1 MVVVIEVSMCMF
13 AVVYIV
19 MGIVWMCMEI
29 SVLSSQLNKLSL
41 EVILPKYMQTRF
53 VYDLFWPSY
62 SDALCENLN
71 AVSAKF

>member
-41 EVILPKYMQTRF
+41 EVILPEYMQTRF
-53 VYDLFWPSY
+53 VYVLFWPSY
-62 SDALCENLN
+62 SDTLCENLN

>member
-53 VYDLFWPSY
+53 VYVLF
-62 SDALCENLN
+62 
-71 AVSAKF
+71 